1 MTIPQSSG
9 SAPGRGVVVLAGRLW
24 AGGVAT
30 GCVAALVAAVG
41 VLLCGSVLDV
51 DLVPTLVFS
60 ITETLQW
67 NYALT
72 AFVVALVATGAAHL
86 LSITTPRPRVFF
98 GWLVGLGTV
107 AAMVMPFAS
116 EGSLSGKIS
125 TALINLAIGIAIG
138 TLLTAVLSRT
148 VTDPERSWQRR

>member
-1 MTIPQSSG
+1 MSIPEPSG
-9 SAPGRGVVVLAGRLW
+9 SAPGRGVVVMAGRLW

-30 GCVAALVAAVG
+30 GCIAALVAAVG

-51 DLVPTLVFS
+51 NLVPTLVLPVTDS
-60 ITETLQW
+60 LAL
-67 NYALT
+67 NYATT
-72 AFVVALVATGAAHL
+72 AFVLALVATGAAHL

-98 GWLVGLGTV
+98 GWLVGLGTA

-116 EGSLSGKIS
+116 EGSLAGKIS
-125 TALINLAIGIAIG
+125 TALINLAVGIAIG

-148 VTDPERSWQRR
+148 VTDAERSWQRR